1 MTSPAD
7 LITRRSLLKSVAAAG
22 LAAPAISLLG
32 RAAWAEDATG
42 SDARPLKLAWN
53 ANAACLSGVAT
64 AFHNGVFK
72 KHGLNVELVNYS
84 GSTDQLLESIA
95 TAKTDAGV
103 GMALR
108 WLKPLEQGFDV
119 KLTSGTHGG
128 CLRLLVPKGGS
139 IKSIADL
146 RGKTIAT
153 PDLAGPDKNFFSVIL
168 AKHGIDPAKDVEW
181 KQYPGNL
188 LTLAV
193 DKGEAHALTASD
205 PLSWGFLKEGKVEE
219 LATNLT
225 GEHAHRTCCVV
236 GVRGSLLR
244 ENKETVAKLNKALL
258 EAQDIVAASPEV
270 GAAAY
275 SEYAPKFSRDDVAAM
290 LRSHTHGEHVVGDS
304 LRSQLTQYAEELK
317 LVSVIKPSTDTVK
330 FAQRI
335 TYDIFG

>member
-1 MTSPAD
+1 MTD
-7 LITRRSLLKSVAAAG
+7 LTRRTLLKSAAAAG

-32 RAAWAEDATG
+32 RAAWADDIAG
-42 SDARPLKLAWN
+42 SANRPLKLAWN
-53 ANAACLSGVAT
+53 ANAACLAGVAT
-64 AFHNGVFK
+64 AVSRGIFA
-72 KHGLNVELVNYS
+72 KHGVNVELVNYS

-95 TAKTDAGV
+95 TGKTDAGV

-119 KLTSGTHGG
+119 KLTAGTHGG
-128 CLRLLVPKGGS
+128 CLRLLVPKAGNV
-139 IKSIADL
+139 KTIADL
-146 RGKTIAT
+146 KGKTIGT

-188 LTLAV
+188 LTLAAE
-193 DKGEAHALTASD
+193 KGEIHALTASD

-219 LATNLT
+219 IATNLT
-225 GEHAHRTCCVV
+225 GEHAHRTCCVI

-244 ENKETVAKLNKALL
+244 ESKETVAKLNIALI

-270 GAAAY
+270 GAEA
-275 SEYAPKFSRDDVAAM
+275 YAPFAPKYDRGDVVNM

-304 LRSQLTQYAEELK
+304 LRSQLTLYAEELK
-317 LVSVIKPSTDTVK
+317 LVNVIKPSTDTVK
-330 FAQRI
+330 FAQKI
-335 TYDIFG
+335 TYDVFA

>member
-1 MTSPAD
+1 MTDTPT
-7 LITRRSLLKSVAAAG
+7 LPTRRTLLKSAAAAG

-32 RAAWAEDATG
+32 RKALADDVTG
-42 SDARPLKLAWN
+42 SAARPLKLAWN
-53 ANAACLSGVAT
+53 ANAACLAGVAT
-64 AFHNGVFK
+64 AYSRGIFT
-72 KHGLNVELVNYS
+72 KHGLNVELVNFS
-84 GSTDQLLESIA
+84 GSTDQLLEAIS
-95 TAKTDAGV
+95 TAKADAGV

-119 KLTSGTHGG
+119 KLTAGTHGG
-128 CLRLLVPKGGS
+128 CLRLLVPKGGD
-139 IKSIADL
+139 IKTIADL

-153 PDLAGPDKNFFSVIL
+153 PDMAGPDKNFFSVVL

-188 LTLAV
+188 LTLAI

-205 PLSWGFLKEGKVEE
+205 PLSWGFIKEGKVVE
-219 LATNLT
+219 LASNLS

-244 ENKETVAKLNKALL
+244 ESKENVVKLNKAIL

-270 GAAAY
+270 GAEA
-275 SEYAPKFSRDDVAAM
+275 YAPFAPKYSNQDVIDM

-304 LRSQLTQYAEELK
+304 LRSQLTLYAEELK

-335 TYDIFG
+335 TFDVFA